1 MPSGAISTHLGSNDS
16 PQHEAGRKIYNF
28 RCYFCHGYAGNAKT
42 LASTFLKPVPR
53 DFSSLSK
60 DKLPRTVMIDAVTN
74 GRPGSAMM
82 GFSNILTPQ
91 EISAVVDFVRT
102 EFIEH
107 ARVNTRYHT
116 PENGWPDHEKY
127 SVAYPFALGQLPI
140 NAESEQ
146 LTDQQQLGREI
157 FLSSCVSCHDRG
169 KPGEEGAIWE
179 LRPLSFPRNGYSHR
193 APKVDSETGASPYTI
208 HERAPVVADLNLI
221 ERQGQQLFQ
230 QNCAFCHAADG
241 TGHNWIGS
249 FLDAHPRD
257 LTGQRVA
264 ALTTEQLIDAVSR
277 GVKDTTMPAWKTVLT
292 TEQIKSVV
300 AYVQRVFVTVPE
312 RSNSAKVAG
321 HHSDER

>member
-1 MPSGAISTHLGSNDS
+1 M
-16 PQHEAGRKIYNF
+16 
-28 RCYFCHGYAGNAKT
+28 
-42 LASTFLKPVPR
+42 V
-53 DFSSLSK
+53 
-60 DKLPRTVMIDAVTN
+60 DAVTN

-91 EISAVVDFVRT
+91 EISAVVSFVRT
-102 EFIEH
+102 EFMEH
-107 ARVNTRYHT
+107 ARANTRYHT

-146 LTDQQQLGREI
+146 LTAQQQLGREI

-169 KPGEEGAIWE
+169 KPGDEGAIWE
-179 LRPLSFPRNGYSHR
+179 PRPLSFPRNGYSHR
-193 APKVDSETGASPYTI
+193 APKLDSETGASPYAI

-221 ERQGQQLFQ
+221 ERHGQELFQ
-230 QNCAFCHAADG
+230 RNCVFCHAADG

-257 LTGQRVA
+257 LTSQRVA
-264 ALTTEQLIDAVSR
+264 ALTTEQLIDAVSL
-277 GVKDTTMPAWKTVLT
+277 GIKDTTMPAWKTVLT

-312 RSNSAKVAG
+312 GLNSAKVAG
-321 HHSDER
+321 HRSDEGN